1 MNLKTLEKQ
10 AKPIPQNS
18 RQREI
23 TKIRAEINDIEI
35 NESIKQKI
43 IWKKCQTLGQITQR
57 EKKAQINK
65 TRVEEGDTITDT
77 EKIHISMRK

>member
-23 TKIRAEINDIEI
+23 AKIRAEINDIEI
-35 NESIKQKI
+35 NESIK
-43 IWKKCQTLGQITQR
+43 
-57 EKKAQINK
+57 
-65 TRVEEGDTITDT
+65 
-77 EKIHISMRK
+77 